1 MKDKTDPLRKEV
13 VCALIIDRGKLLV
26 TQHGMHSGHPW
37 KWEFPGGKIQPGE
50 SRKEALVR
58 EIMEELE
65 IAISVVRP
73 LKSISHAY
81 ADKEIVLYPYLCH
94 WEEGSMNLTEHHQA
108 LWIAPADTSGLDML
122 EADHKMLEEG
132 DNLSLLIRFA
142 STEKSG

>member
-58 EIMEELE
+58 EISEELE
-65 IAISVVRP
+65 IGIAVVSP
-73 LKSISHAY
+73 LEPISHAY
-81 ADKEIVLYPYLCH
+81 AEKEIILYPFLCR
-94 WEEGSMNLTEHHQA
+94 WMEGELFLKEHHA
-108 LWIAPADTSGLDML
+108 ARWVDPEEAAGMDML
-122 EADHKMLEEG
+122 EADVKMLATGE
-132 DNLSLLIRFA
+132 NMNRLKTFA
-142 STEKSG
+142 FS